1 MKHGINTVFGVQTQ
15 KVTIDRYLGPG
26 LFEPFADERFVEP
39 RAIW

>member
-1 MKHGINTVFGVQTQ
+1 MKHDINIVFEIRTQ

-39 RAIW
+39 RVIW